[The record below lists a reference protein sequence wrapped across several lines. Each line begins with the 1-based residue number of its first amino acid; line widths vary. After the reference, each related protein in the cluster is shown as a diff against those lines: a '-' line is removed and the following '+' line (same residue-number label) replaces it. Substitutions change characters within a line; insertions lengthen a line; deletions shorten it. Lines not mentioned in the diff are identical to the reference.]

1 MVMLDI
7 ILRRHTTMRHLTI
20 VETILRDR
28 ARFFADIRDGKQVQE
43 KIVAMLL
50 SCFVF
55 LAVYGAV
62 MGASHSI
69 LQAVTSSLKLPIL
82 FLATLAICAPSLHF
96 FYVLFGSHQTILQT
110 IALILTA
117 IATTAVLLF
126 SLAPITF
133 FFLITNSQYPFFKL
147 LNVIFFTM
155 AGFLG
160 VGFLRQGIRS
170 VVETGDKK
178 GASSRRSIFVIW
190 ALLYGFVGSQM
201 AWTLSPFMGDPSLPY
216 ILARQSDSNFYA
228 DVLNSLVLLFR

>member
-1 MVMLDI
+1 MK
-7 ILRRHTTMRHLTI
+7 HLTI

-28 ARFFADIRDGKQVQE
+28 GQFFAEIREGKQVQE
-43 KIVAMLL
+43 KIVSMLL

-55 LAVYGAV
+55 FAVYGAV
-62 MGASHSI
+62 MGASHSV
-69 LQAVTSSLKLPIL
+69 LQAVTSSIKLPIL

-96 FYVLFGSHQTILQT
+96 FYILFGSRQTILQT

-133 FFLITNSQYPFFKL
+133 FFLISGSQYPFFKL
-147 LNVIFFTM
+147 LNVIFFAF

-170 VVETGDKK
+170 VTETGDKN
-178 GASSRRSIFVIW
+178 GVSSRRSIFVIW

-201 AWTLSPFMGDPSLPY
+201 AWTLSPFVGDPSLPY
-216 ILARQSDSNFYA
+216 ILARHSNSNFYA
-228 DVLNSLVLLFR
+228 DVLDSMIMLFR